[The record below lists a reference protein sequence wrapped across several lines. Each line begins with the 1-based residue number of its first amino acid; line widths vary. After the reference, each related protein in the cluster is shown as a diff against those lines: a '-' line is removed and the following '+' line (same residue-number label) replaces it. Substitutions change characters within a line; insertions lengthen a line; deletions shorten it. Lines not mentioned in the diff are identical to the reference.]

1 MKFLKPV
8 FTFSL
13 SKMLSRFVFKLRLSE
28 QYKEKVK
35 GCKYFLS
42 DEYRLNTW
50 KYLSTTSN

>member
-42 DEYRLNTW
+42 DEYRLNT
-50 KYLSTTSN
+50 